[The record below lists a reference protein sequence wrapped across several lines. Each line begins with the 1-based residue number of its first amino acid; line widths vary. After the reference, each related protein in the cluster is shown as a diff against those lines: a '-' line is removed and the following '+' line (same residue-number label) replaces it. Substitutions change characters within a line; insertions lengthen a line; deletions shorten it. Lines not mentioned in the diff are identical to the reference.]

1 MAQAMGIA
9 EGKAFCKEEI
19 AGAGEQEESVKEVRV
34 MESEWEVASRGQ
46 SQH

>member
-1 MAQAMGIA
+1 MNRDPNEVMAQATGTA

-34 MESEWEVASRGQ
+34 VESE
-46 SQH
+46 